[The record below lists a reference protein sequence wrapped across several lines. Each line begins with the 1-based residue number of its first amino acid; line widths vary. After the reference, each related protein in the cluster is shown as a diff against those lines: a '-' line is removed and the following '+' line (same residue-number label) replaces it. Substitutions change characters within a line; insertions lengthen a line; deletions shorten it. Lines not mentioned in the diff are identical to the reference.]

1 MRHCQVPPLFEEFR
15 LQPVECTVSKKLK
28 KKVNIEKY
36 YQMLEQ
42 KRLLTEGNLRAIKRH
57 EVGSDS
63 SF

>member
-1 MRHCQVPPLFEEFR
+1 MRHCQVPPLFEEFH
-15 LQPVECTVSKKLK
+15 LQPVECTVSKQLK

-36 YQMLEQ
+36 YQMLGKKKMANRRQ
-42 KRLLTEGNLRAIKRH
+42 FKSNKRH